1 MRVPLLAA
9 CLVALLTAAVH
20 PARADEPPAPDFD
33 RVDHANPQAHLALSP
48 RVGDAAKIRS
58 LASQLKAGTETETL
72 ASISQWMHRNLRYD
86 ERAAYAWRTLDEM
99 LAART
104 YGGCADHA
112 AVFGTLARA
121 AGIPAVWVKT
131 MDVDWIREFK
141 AAPGAVTS
149 WRGHVFLEVHVG
161 GAWRLLDA
169 SAMRLYDD
177 YDVES
182 RFLPGNRFA
191 YDKGDDP
198 FALVL
203 SCRWELWKEQTRRYF
218 AALDETVLPWSRSRD
233 LLAAWRVWIT
243 GNRPIYGYATDA
255 CKRLGFHVRR
265 SFNTE
270 WAIWLPQARGSIL
283 LVTCRGGRPVL
294 PETLWD
300 AWLPPAGRAFAR
312 GGPAPDG
319 GFAQHRLADGTT
331 VILVTGE
338 DATAVQVQVAKALA
352 AAQR

>member
-1 MRVPLLAA
+1 
-9 CLVALLTAAVH
+9 
-20 PARADEPPAPDFD
+20 
-33 RVDHANPQAHLALSP
+33 
-48 RVGDAAKIRS
+48 
-58 LASQLKAGTETETL
+58 
-72 ASISQWMHRNLRYD
+72 
-86 ERAAYAWRTLDEM
+86 
-99 LAART
+99 
-104 YGGCADHA
+104 
-112 AVFGTLARA
+112 
-121 AGIPAVWVKT
+121 

-141 AAPGAVTS
+141 ASPGAVTS
-149 WRGHVFLEVHVG
+149 WRGHVFLEVHVE
-161 GAWRLLDA
+161 GAWQLLDA
-169 SAMRLYDD
+169 SAMRLYED
-177 YDVES
+177 YDVAS

-270 WAIWLPQARGSIL
+270 WATWLPQARGSIL
-283 LVTCRGGRPVL
+283 IVTCQGGRPVL

-300 AWLPPAGRAFAR
+300 AWFKPSEVRPR
-312 GGPAPDG
+312 GQVIGPALLHKKGKDDKGNHTDQVLQLLRPN
-319 GFAQHRLADGTT
+319 AQPQCRLNITT
-331 VILVTGE
+331 LQE
-338 DATAVQVQVAKALA
+338 S
-352 AAQR
+352 